1 MSPFTSETIGL
12 VAGTL
17 TTVSF
22 VPQVV
27 KSWQS
32 RSVRDLSTGMLAAF
46 TTGVCLWTI
55 YGFAIGA
62 ISVIVSNVVTFALAL
77 ALAWMKWRF
86 R

>member
-1 MSPFTSETIGL
+1 MGPFTSETIGL

-17 TTVSF
+17 TTASF

-32 RSVRDLSTGMLAAF
+32 RSVRDLSTGMLSAF
-46 TTGVCLWTI
+46 TTGVFLWTI

-62 ISVIVSNVVTFALAL
+62 TSVIVSNVVTFVLAL
-77 ALAWMKWRF
+77 ALVWMKWRF

>member
-1 MSPFTSETIGL
+1 MGPFTSEAIGL

-17 TTVSF
+17 TTMSF

-46 TTGVCLWTI
+46 TTGVLLWTI
-55 YGFAIGA
+55 YGVTIGA
-62 ISVIVSNVVTFALAL
+62 TSVIVSNVVTFVLAL
-77 ALAWMKWRF
+77 ALVWMKWRF